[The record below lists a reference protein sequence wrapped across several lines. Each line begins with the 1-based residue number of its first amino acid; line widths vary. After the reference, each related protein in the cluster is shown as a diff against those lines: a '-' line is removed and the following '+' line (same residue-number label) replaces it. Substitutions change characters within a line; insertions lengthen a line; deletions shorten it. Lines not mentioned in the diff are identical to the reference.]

1 VRTIQ
6 VFLCFIYLTVVGDFL
21 VPQVRAQARDFSPVT
36 EQMLRNP
43 SPDDWLSYSRTYDSQ
58 RYSPLTEIN
67 RLNVA
72 TLRMAWSRGMTP
84 GPHQTIP
91 LVYRGVMYVANPGGL
106 QALDATNGDL
116 IWEYLHEMKSA
127 PASVAGGVAR
137 AGRTIAIYE
146 DMIIYAAPDNTILA
160 VDAHTG
166 ALHWEART
174 GYSSSG
180 PKLVNG
186 RVIAGIQARTGRAHI
201 VALDARDGKELWRF
215 YTAPAPGEPGGDTW
229 GNLPVEARNVN
240 PWGLPGSYDPVRNLV
255 YWGIAN
261 PSPYTRIQRHGGN
274 PDAISRHAPAELYGN
289 STVAIHADTGKLAWY
304 YQHLPGDDWDQDFA
318 HDRILLS
325 TPFNPDPNAVK
336 WINPGV
342 KRGEV
347 RDVSVTVG
355 EPGGLFV
362 NDRATGEFLWAM
374 PFPFDVPEFVVG
386 DVDVETGETY
396 INWDQVF
403 KQDGD
408 SKMVCF
414 QNSRG
419 YWPLAYH
426 PGENALFV
434 PYHDEC
440 VIRSIDMKR
449 ERWDEGGVVRRPGT
463 DPNAFGG
470 IAKVNMATG
479 ETTHIYNAPIA
490 GNGAMLTTAGNLL
503 FWGDLNRRFRAFD
516 VASGK
521 ILWETILGGIIQN
534 STITYAVGGK
544 QYVAVLTGDG
554 AGHTRTPLRLA
565 PSIKPPR
572 GHNAI
577 YVFALP

>member
-1 VRTIQ
+1 M
-6 VFLCFIYLTVVGDFL
+6 TVAGAVL
-21 VPQVRAQARDFSPVT
+21 VPQAHAQVRDFSPVT
-36 EQMLRNP
+36 EQLLRNP

-58 RYSPLTEIN
+58 RYSPLAEIN
-67 RLNVA
+67 KQNVA
-72 TLRMAWSRGMTP
+72 TLSMAWSRGMTP

-106 QALDATNGDL
+106 QALDATNGNL
-116 IWEYLHEMKSA
+116 IWEYLHEIKGA
-127 PASVAGGVAR
+127 AASVAGGVER
-137 AGRTIAIYE
+137 AGRTIAIYD
-146 DMIIYAAPDNTILA
+146 DMIIYAAPDETILA
-160 VDAHTG
+160 VDARTG
-166 ALHWEART
+166 ALRWETRT

-186 RVIAGIQARTGRAHI
+186 RVIAGIQAETGRAHI

-215 YTAPAPGEPGGDTW
+215 YTAPLPGEPGGDTW

-255 YWGIAN
+255 YWGVAN
-261 PSPYTRIQRHGGN
+261 PSPYTRIQRYGGN

-289 STVAIHADTGKLAWY
+289 STLALHADTGKLAWY

-342 KRGEV
+342 KRGEA

-386 DVDVETGETY
+386 DVDVETGATY

-403 KQDGD
+403 KEDGD
-408 SKMVCF
+408 KKMVCF

-440 VIRSIDMKR
+440 VVRSIDMKR
-449 ERWDEGGVVRRPGT
+449 ERWDDGEVVQRPGS
-463 DPNAFGG
+463 DPNEFGG
-470 IAKVNMATG
+470 IAKVDMATG
-479 ETTHIYNAPIA
+479 ETTHIYQAPIA

-503 FWGDLNRRFRAFD
+503 FWGDLNRRFRALD

-554 AGHTRTPLRLA
+554 AGHTGTPLRLA

-572 GHNAI
+572 GHNEI